1 VPERAGS
8 AISVVTTFGHGG
20 FLLGPTLVD
29 GLAEVEG
36 VRMALGVIVVAGLV
50 VFLLSPRL
58 SEDQQKSVT
67 S

>member
-1 VPERAGS
+1 MPGRAGS
-8 AISVVTTFGHGG
+8 AISVVTTFGRGV
-20 FLLGPTLVD
+20 LVGPTLVD

-36 VRMALGVIVVAGLV
+36 VRMALGVTVVAGPA

-58 SEDQQKSVT
+58 REDQQKSVT